1 MNQKVTRVLIV
12 EDDFMVREMIK
23 GRVQEAGYKVIGE
36 AGDGAEAVIMVNNL
50 RPDVVLMDVEMPE
63 TNGIEATR
71 LIYNSCPT
79 PVVMLTAY
87 DTPELVEQAGQAG
100 AGAYLV
106 KPPRTDEIERAVTI
120 AVTRFNDMMNLRQL
134 NAELDAFAQTVA
146 HNLKSPLSLIVGY
159 TELLRSELIL
169 SDEQQTFFTAVA
181 RNAHKMNS
189 VIDELLLL
197 AEMRKTEI
205 AMEPLNMGRII
216 TEAQQRLT
224 LMIQDYKA
232 KLTMPEHWPQ
242 ALGHGPWVEEI
253 WANYISNG
261 IKYGGTPPRLRLG
274 ATERSDGMIRFWI
287 RDNGPGLTPEEQA
300 KLFIPFT
307 RLNQM
312 NTSGSGL
319 GLSIARQIV
328 EKLGGRAGV
337 ESEGIPGQGCIFYF
351 TLPARSN

>member
-1 MNQKVTRVLIV
+1 MNQKFTNVLIV

-36 AGDGAEAVIMVNNL
+36 AGDGAEAVKMVNSL
-50 RPDVVLMDVEMPE
+50 RPDVVLMDIEMPE
-63 TNGIEATR
+63 TNGIEAMR
-71 LIYNSCPT
+71 HIYNSCPT

-106 KPPRTDEIERAVTI
+106 KPPRVDEIERAITI
-120 AVTRFNDMMNLRQL
+120 AVTRFNDMMDLHKL
-134 NAELDAFAQTVA
+134 NAELDTFAHMVA
-146 HNLKSPLSLIVGY
+146 HNLKNPLNLIVSY
-159 TELLRSELIL
+159 AELLRSELIL
-169 SDEQQTFFTAVA
+169 SDQQQTFFIALT

-205 AMEPLNMGRII
+205 EMNPLNMGRII
-216 TEAQQRLT
+216 TEAQQRLIH
-224 LMIQDYKA
+224 MIQDYHVKI
-232 KLTMPEHWPQ
+232 TMPEHWPQ
-242 ALGHGPWVEEI
+242 AIGHGPWVEEI

-261 IKYGGTPPRLRLG
+261 IKYGGDPPRLRLG

-287 RDNGPGLTPEEQA
+287 KDNGPGLSPEEQE
-300 KLFIPFT
+300 KLFVPFT
-307 RLNQM
+307 RLNQI

-328 EKLGGRAGV
+328 EKLGGQAGV
-337 ESEGIPGQGCIFYF
+337 ESEGIPGQGCTFYF
-351 TLPARSN
+351 TLPARS